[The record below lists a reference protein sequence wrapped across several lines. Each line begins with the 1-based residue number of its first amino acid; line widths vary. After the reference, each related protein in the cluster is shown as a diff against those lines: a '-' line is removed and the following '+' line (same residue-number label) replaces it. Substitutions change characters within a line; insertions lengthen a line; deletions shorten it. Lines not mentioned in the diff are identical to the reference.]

1 MFLVS
6 VALLGV
12 FGALAGSADLQAA
25 GLVAIV
31 LPLAVIVAIRRGGS
45 PMPATTAADQP
56 RDRERDA
63 RLDP

>member
-1 MFLVS
+1 MS

-31 LPLAVIVAIRRGGS
+31 LPLAVIVAIRRGS
-45 PMPATTAADQP
+45 PMPATAPADQP
-56 RDRERDA
+56 RDRERDSH
-63 RLDP
+63 LES